1 MRYFLRYKY
10 LASFVCI
17 ASVTVTAGG
26 SIKKNSLLSPIVRN
40 NATIVPVSTSGLY
53 WNNLSVQDAKGK
65 FLLHNFSGRV
75 ENGHVCGILGPS
87 GAGKTCTLSSIGGT
101 ISSSSGLQ
109 VNGESFYYDKEKK
122 TKENLEVKEV
132 AFMQQNDN
140 FFEMLT
146 VQETLQLA
154 SFLELPFSERQ
165 RQRQVKSMMGSLD
178 LVRLKDRRVG
188 DSATG
193 LSGGEKRRLSLA
205 LELVSTPKLF
215 LADEPSSGLDS
226 TMSEKV
232 VGLIKKLVKQRNI
245 PCIISLHQPRSSIF
259 KMLNSLILLGPKG
272 LVVYHGEACEAISY
286 FANLGFICPPQTN
299 PSEWLIDLVSID
311 SEDATQTDADELRVT
326 QLAVFFAESQKSLYS
341 IPNPIKDIDTDI
353 DIEIQEIS
361 TIKEKNLKDLTTNP
375 SKKSFRAIKVFG
387 RLLLRSWRQNIRNNR
402 VNAFRLFASGGN
414 AYLFTR
420 IFHSIKKGSCT
431 ARSVADRVALLSF
444 SVINMSM
451 MALLKTIGLFAKE
464 KPVVL
469 REQQR
474 HQYSSLEYL
483 LAKFIA
489 EIPLDVCFAAIF
501 TSTLK
506 SLCGLRIELK
516 ALTGVFTLATV
527 ALASIG
533 MAIGAC
539 SPTGEI
545 AMVTGIPIMVI
556 FMTVGVINP
565 AGVDKSDPQPM
576 LVKVLKQFSPIS
588 FAIKALCLAEY
599 RGMEFDN
606 ILPGKQNKRSNI
618 FMRGKFLMKE
628 LPKMGAL
635 ALVKNGDQVL
645 DELGL
650 GEDSYEGAMRHL
662 AIISF
667 GNLFLSWIGLT
678 IHSKSK

>member
-1 MRYFLRYKY
+1 MRE
-10 LASFVCI
+10 S
-17 ASVTVTAGG
+17 
-26 SIKKNSLLSPIVRN
+26 N
-40 NATIVPVSTSGLY
+40 
-53 WNNLSVQDAKGK
+53 
-65 FLLHNFSGRV
+65 
-75 ENGHVCGILGPS
+75 IL
-87 GAGKTCTLSSIGGT
+87 
-101 ISSSSGLQ
+101 
-109 VNGESFYYDKEKK
+109 
-122 TKENLEVKEV
+122 
-132 AFMQQNDN
+132 
-140 FFEMLT
+140 
-146 VQETLQLA
+146 
-154 SFLELPFSERQ
+154 
-165 RQRQVKSMMGSLD
+165 
-178 LVRLKDRRVG
+178 
-188 DSATG
+188 
-193 LSGGEKRRLSLA
+193 
-205 LELVSTPKLF
+205 
-215 LADEPSSGLDS
+215 
-226 TMSEKV
+226 
-232 VGLIKKLVKQRNI
+232 
-245 PCIISLHQPRSSIF
+245 
-259 KMLNSLILLGPKG
+259 
-272 LVVYHGEACEAISY
+272 
-286 FANLGFICPPQTN
+286 
-299 PSEWLIDLVSID
+299 
-311 SEDATQTDADELRVT
+311 
-326 QLAVFFAESQKSLYS
+326 
-341 IPNPIKDIDTDI
+341 
-353 DIEIQEIS
+353 EIQENSAINE
-361 TIKEKNLKDLTTNP
+361 TNLNDMTTKP
-375 SKKSFRAIKVFG
+375 SKKSFRTIKIFG

-451 MALLKTIGLFAKE
+451 MALLKTIDLFAKE

-489 EIPLDVCFAAIF
+489 EIPLDMCFAAIF

-506 SLCGLRIELK
+506 SLCGLRIEFK

-527 ALASIG
+527 ALASLG

-545 AMVTGIPIMVI
+545 AMVAGIPIMVI

-565 AGVDKSDPQPM
+565 AGIDKSDPQPM
-576 LVKVLKQFSPIS
+576 LVKVLKQLSPIS

-606 ILPGKQNKRSNI
+606 SPPGKQNKRPNF
-618 FMRGKFLMKE
+618 FMRGKFLIKE

-635 ALVKNGDQVL
+635 ALVKNGEQVL

-662 AIISF
+662 AILSF
-667 GNLFLSWIGLT
+667 GNLFLSWIGLN